1 MENVYANYTH
11 RDANLQLHKLSDD
24 GLRNNLMEEKYEAE
38 IRKLNREMQAY
49 RNTITKL
56 TAKHDG
62 YNHVIQLF
70 ESKLQLMA
78 KHVENL
84 QNKSQLKISR
94 EILHKVLQI
103 K

>member
-1 MENVYANYTH
+1 
-11 RDANLQLHKLSDD
+11 
-24 GLRNNLMEEKYEAE
+24 MEEKYEAE

-49 RNTITKL
+49 RSTITKL

-62 YNHVIQLF
+62 YNHIIQLF

-84 QNKSQLKISR
+84 QNKSQLKATL
-94 EILHKVLQI
+94 ILTF
-103 K
+103 